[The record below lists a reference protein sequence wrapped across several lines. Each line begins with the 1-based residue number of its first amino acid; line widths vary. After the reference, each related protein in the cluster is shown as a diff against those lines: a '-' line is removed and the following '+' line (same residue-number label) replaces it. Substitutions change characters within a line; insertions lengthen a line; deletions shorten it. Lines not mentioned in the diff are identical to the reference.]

1 MRDFLEDTLE
11 RIIFASRW
19 LLAPIYIV
27 LCLSL
32 LFHHNKSYS
41 RNSPLSSFDVDTR
54 CEGNH
59 ALCLTYCRF
68 SAGRKPRSYDHFRWI

>member
-32 LFHHNKSYS
+32 LFITIKVIQETV
-41 RNSPLSSFDVDTR
+41 PLSSFDVDTR

-68 SAGRKPRSYDHFRWI
+68 SAGRKSRSYDHFRWI